1 MVSKKAR
8 RVLVVPLAAR
18 SQRYAEQGIYTNPGT
33 FPEDIHH
40 VAFLCGKR
48 GTLVA
53 DVVAIQSEACVD
65 DLYPPEDAA
74 FFRQWGRFQTRF
86 FLKKFREHPRNL
98 LGTLP
103 PSPSRIASWE
113 SFIKAASLQ
122 DIQWLEPKPS
132 PTAIEPLLLAERS
145 LREKYPP
152 TLRTRDG
159 HLVRSRAEIIVD
171 DYLFE
176 NRIWHVYE
184 KRLPVA
190 EEDLYCDFYLPEHDV
205 YIEIWGRRDQEYV
218 ARRERKEKVYC
229 GAGLQLISL
238 GDEHIDDTDLL
249 VKALL
254 QRGIGKTRISR

>member
-1 MVSKKAR
+1 MVTKKER

-18 SQRYAEQGIYTNPGT
+18 SQKYAEQGIYTNPRA
-33 FPEDIHH
+33 FPDDIHH

-48 GTLVA
+48 GTLLA

-74 FFRQWGRFQTRF
+74 YFRQWGRFQTRF
-86 FLKKFREHPRNL
+86 FLRDFRQHSCNL
-98 LGTLP
+98 SGKLP
-103 PSPSRIASWE
+103 SSCSRVATWE
-113 SFIKAASLQ
+113 SFMKATSLEQ
-122 DIQWLEPKPS
+122 VEWLQPEADSTVSK
-132 PTAIEPLLLAERS
+132 PLLMAERS

-184 KRLPVA
+184 KRLPVV
-190 EEDLYCDFYLPEHDV
+190 EEDVYCDFYLPEHDM
-205 YIEIWGRRDQEYV
+205 YIEIWGKRDQEYIG
-218 ARRERKEKVYC
+218 RKEHKEKVYRES
-229 GAGLQLISL
+229 GLRLISL
-238 GDEHIDDTDLL
+238 EDQHINDPDLL
-249 VKALL
+249 TKALL
-254 QRGIGKTRISR
+254 QHGIGKSRNSR